1 MGLLYIFLIVSC
13 LSFVVK
19 SDDTPFNEEE
29 LKAIQAKLDK
39 YNLLEAFLRLILD
52 LDTKIE
58 AREELAEREEKC
70 LPIGAQCSFASG
82 PNCCSIRTRC
92 VIWDRQGSDGRG
104 NAKWTSHCREYNGG
118 VWVDNI
124 INFFKK
130 PWINI

>member
-1 MGLLYIFLIVSC
+1 MGLLCIFLIVSC
-13 LSFVVK
+13 LSLVVS
-19 SDDTPFNEEE
+19 SDNASISEAE
-29 LKAIQAKLDK
+29 LKAIQEKLDR

-52 LDTKIE
+52 SDAKIE
-58 AREELAEREEKC
+58 GREELAEREEKC

-92 VIWDRQGSDGRG
+92 VIWDRQGSDGKG

-124 INFFKK
+124 INFFK
-130 PWINI
+130 NLG